1 MTLFITMA
9 IGTSWGSIC
18 LFANLL
24 PRNFLPTQR
33 WFLGGFLGGLWGFVE
48 RKGGRGNFLYSVRM
62 SIDSAWKVGKKRGW
76 WKGFGGGDLGVFVAG
91 LMVISAVYERDA
103 AAVQGGIIRKGL
115 GFLRGE
121 GFVDRVART
130 EGKEVE
136 VKRKEQ

>member
-48 RKGGRGNFLYSVRM
+48 RKGGRGNFLDSVRL
-62 SIDSAWKVGKKRGW
+62 SIDSAWKVCKKRGW
-76 WKGFGGGDLGVFVAG
+76 WKGVRGGDLGVFVAG
-91 LMVISAVYERDA
+91 LMVINAVYERDA
-103 AAVQGGIIRKGL
+103 AAVQGSMVRKGL

-121 GFVDRVART
+121 GFIDRVDKEA
-130 EGKEVE
+130 GKEDVVE
-136 VKRKEQ
+136 RKEQ